1 MRRTSQLICLD
12 EGIEMETAKFFL
24 SFSKGTQTIDS
35 RKAIPYYNEHERA
48 QGGKKLTKG
57 RMEMNGQAT
66 QGPGAGRRE
75 TLVAYSTSAMTFVEW
90 EKRAEE
96 VKEVNS

>member
-1 MRRTSQLICLD
+1 MRFYICYYVSFSQCLREIVMRRTSQLICLD

-48 QGGKKLTKG
+48 QGGKKTNEG
-57 RMEMNGQAT
+57 
-66 QGPGAGRRE
+66 
-75 TLVAYSTSAMTFVEW
+75 
-90 EKRAEE
+90 
-96 VKEVNS
+96 